1 MKKFDD
7 IRFQDLQ
14 EGLYDPNIF
23 KAFFLAGGP
32 GSGKTFVTRNAFG
45 GTGLRQINS
54 DSAFENALRKN
65 GLSLKMP
72 EDEAEARD
80 ILRAR
85 AKGMTDTQLD
95 MSLKGRLGLVI
106 DGTGR
111 DYDKIKNQKAI
122 LDQLGYDCY
131 MIFVNTSLD
140 VALERNKKRER
151 SVPEYI
157 TRKSHT
163 IVGTRIDPHSWDEK
177 AFIEGI
183 EFSAST
189 NNILN
194 QLFAVRAKGLFNQ
207 LTTATAGAFLS
218 GLLIGHELGAA
229 LAGARFR
236 KVYLIGHGRLTNL
249 YHTTLLEKGF
259 DPKILTPDIIANGH
273 FKLMKTIE
281 RNVS

>member
-54 DSAFENALRKN
+54 DSAFENALRKH

-85 AKGMTDTQLD
+85 AKGTTDKTMDL
-95 MSLKGRLGLVI
+95 SIKGRLGMVI

-111 DYDKIKNQKAI
+111 DYDKIANQKAI
-122 LDQLGYDCY
+122 LQQLGYDCY
-131 MIFVNTSLD
+131 MIFVNTSLE
-140 VALERNKKRER
+140 VALERNKRRER

-157 TRKSHT
+157 TRKSWTQVQSNIGRFQNTFGMSNMIIVDNSKDERELTT
-163 IVGTRIDPHSWDEK
+163 IVMNKVDK
-177 AFIEGI
+177 
-183 EFSAST
+183 
-189 NNILN
+189 N
-194 QLFAVRAKGLFNQ
+194 VRRLLSNKIKSYTAKRWM
-207 LTTATAGAFLS
+207 AT
-218 GLLIGHELGAA
+218 E
-229 LAGARFR
+229 R
-236 KVYLIGHGRLTNL
+236 RL
-249 YHTTLLEKGF
+249 K
-259 DPKILTPDIIANGH
+259 
-273 FKLMKTIE
+273 
-281 RNVS
+281 RR

>member
-1 MKKFDD
+1 MKNFDD

-32 GSGKTFVTRNAFG
+32 GSGKTFVTRSAFG
-45 GTGLRQINS
+45 GTGLRMINS

-85 AKGMTDTQLD
+85 AKGTTDKTMDL
-95 MSLKGRLGLVI
+95 SIKGRLGMVI

-111 DYDKIKNQKAI
+111 DYDKIANQKA
-122 LDQLGYDCY
+122 LLQQLGYDCY
-131 MIFVNTSLD
+131 MIFVNTSLE

-157 TRKSHT
+157 TRKSHA
-163 IVGTRIDPHSWDEK
+163 IVQS
-177 AFIEGI
+177 
-183 EFSAST
+183 
-189 NNILN
+189 NIGKFQN
-194 QLFAVRAKGLFNQ
+194 LFGMGNMIIVDNSKDDRE
-207 LTTATAGAFLS
+207 LTTITMNKVDKSVRSLLKNKIKSYTAKRWMAS
-218 GLLIGHELGAA
+218 ERK
-229 LAGARFR
+229 ARR
-236 KVYLIGHGRLTNL
+236 R
-249 YHTTLLEKGF
+249 
-259 DPKILTPDIIANGH
+259 
-273 FKLMKTIE
+273 
-281 RNVS
+281 